1 MKPAFEGT
9 ALVSLD
15 AKGRFAVPALFRD
28 ALFGASA
35 CREVVLVRHP
45 DGCLVVY
52 PREAWLEKRAQLA
65 ALPFSARA
73 FVRLVLGSARTVAPD
88 AAGRIL
94 VPADLRTLAGLE
106 RSAVMEAAAPEEVKS
121 VSNERTFCEDLTEA
135 DQIRAGIAHVSEM
148 VGRRLRRKG
157 LRGHTVTLKVKY
169 DAAHART
176 TQRSLGA
183 PTDDERVFGRVA
195 QSLLDELWSP
205 GMRVR
210 LLGVGVSGFDDGR
223 EVQMSLFAGEGEGAG
238 DRDRSALGRA
248 CDALR
253 ERFGDGAVGYGRDLR
268 FSGSTSDTAP
278 MHKDL

>member
-106 RSAVMEAAAPEEVKS
+106 RSAALIGLGGHLELWPREA
-121 VSNERTFCEDLTEA
+121 
-135 DQIRAGIAHVSEM
+135 
-148 VGRRLRRKG
+148 
-157 LRGHTVTLKVKY
+157 Y
-169 DAAHART
+169 DAMLAEAFKFP
-176 TQRSLGA
+176 L
-183 PTDDERVFGRVA
+183 
-195 QSLLDELWSP
+195 
-205 GMRVR
+205 
-210 LLGVGVSGFDDGR
+210 
-223 EVQMSLFAGEGEGAG
+223 
-238 DRDRSALGRA
+238 
-248 CDALR
+248 
-253 ERFGDGAVGYGRDLR
+253 
-268 FSGSTSDTAP
+268 DTA
-278 MHKDL
+278 DFTF